1 MGLLAFSRELLLC
14 LLTSTK
20 LESRRSR
27 PAYKLSLEF
36 KCLLSLSQVEGEGEG
51 EGWEVLDSLVEQEAA
66 YCSCQDPTFAISSSQ
81 IAVSS

>member
-36 KCLLSLSQVEGEGEG
+36 KCLLSLSQVEGEG
-51 EGWEVLDSLVEQEAA
+51 WEVLDSLVEQEAA
-66 YCSCQDPTFAISSSQ
+66 YCSCQDPTFAISSSH